1 MGLFDASQSSGGS
14 QNSAYNTSQSV
25 SDSWANTAGAEA
37 SATSEQAAE
46 RAFQRQ
52 KELMQMQM
60 DFNRE
65 EAQKARDWEENM
77 ANTIYTRS
85 TKNMKEA
92 GINPVLAAGMG
103 LSGASVGSAATAN
116 IGGASAPMAN
126 TFSEYNSASH
136 SESYGIGESQGSSW
150 NQSTSG
156 FTTALEQIV
165 GMFQSIGNAFA
176 SGINV
181 NLNGTMDNLGNMID
195 RAIYGT
201 DNPNRKGY
209 ENGVEY
215 TNKVSNASAAAVKAA
230 KAAVGEAVEN
240 YKNTI
245 VNPNKEDWRNQSGK
259 YGDGN
264 GS

>member
-1 MGLFDASQSSGGS
+1 MGIFDASQSSGGS

-25 SDSWANTAGAEA
+25 SDSWANTAGAAA
-37 SATSEQAAE
+37 SAQSEESA
-46 RAFQRQ
+46 RIAFERQ
-52 KELMQMQM
+52 KELMRMQM
-60 DFNRE
+60 EFNRE

-92 GINPVLAAGMG
+92 GINPVLAANMG
-103 LSGASVGSAATAN
+103 LSAASVGSGATAN

-126 TFSEYNSASH
+126 TFSEMNSASH

-165 GMFQSIGNAFA
+165 GMFKGIGDALS
-176 SGINV
+176 SGININFNATGK
-181 NLNGTMDNLGNMID
+181 NLDQMID
-195 RAIYGT
+195 KALGLDKEGT
-201 DNPNRKGY
+201 NDNTTEY
-209 ENGVEY
+209 ERDRIAKE
-215 TNKVSNASAAAVKAA
+215 TANATKAA
-230 KAAVGEAVEN
+230 INDAANN
-240 YKNTI
+240 YYYTVAK
-245 VNPNKEDWRNQSGK
+245 PNARDAQNRSGRF
-259 YGDGN
+259 GDGN